1 MSPAAWRRPVFFGLA
16 GLLALLPVAYLAVMV
31 WQELPDWRAGY
42 EAAFQGWTYY
52 AVGWA
57 ASAATA
63 SYCVGRGQP
72 INRALGIGL
81 MTVPLWQ
88 TVWGILDSI
97 VVLLQGGFVF
107 RAFTRHELSRLYSNK
122 LLEDL
127 GYLSAGFLLYA
138 SDGFRDVLRQ
148 SLRRLARRLVEAGF
162 PMGFLG
168 RARSEGRSLLSGVLL
183 FPVLL
188 VATIAVNLFLS
199 NVDSLNQSD
208 ESSIF
213 DNMTVYHALLISLAA
228 GFGEELLYRGVLLVG
243 LAHGLMRIFRA
254 DPTAGAGRILVMLSA
269 IVLQALL
276 FGLAHGGYGTWSHVL
291 LPALFGLV
299 AGLIAWAFGMWAA
312 ITLHVLVD
320 LVAFGAAA
328 SSNVDWLWPVLV
340 YAFLANCA
348 LTLAWSALWVVRRVE
363 GRRAPPAA

>member
-1 MSPAAWRRPVFFGLA
+1 MNATAWRRLVFFGLA
-16 GLLALLPVAYLAVMV
+16 GFLALLPLAYLAVMV
-31 WQELPDWRAGY
+31 WKEIPDWRAGY
-42 EAAFQGWTYY
+42 EAAFEGWTYY
-52 AVGWA
+52 AVGWV
-57 ASAATA
+57 ASAAMA
-63 SYCVGRGQP
+63 SYCVGRGHP
-72 INRALGIGL
+72 VHRALGIGL

-88 TVWGILDSI
+88 AVWGSLDSI

-127 GYLSAGFLLYA
+127 GYLAAGFLLYA

-148 SLRRLARRLVEAGF
+148 SPRRLARRLVQAG
-162 PMGFLG
+162 PVGFLG

-188 VATIAVNLFLS
+188 MVTIAVNLLLS

-243 LAHGLMRIFRA
+243 LAHGLMRVFRA
-254 DPTAGAGRILVMLSA
+254 GPTGPGRVLAMLGA

-320 LVAFGAAA
+320 LIAFGAAA

-348 LTLAWSALWVVRRVE
+348 LTLAWSALWLVRQVE
-363 GRRAPPAA
+363 RRAPPPA